1 MDTHTVTAQ
10 EPVAVDTLGRRI
22 VPRRHRTVEEKIR
35 IVEESMQAGASNA
48 EVARR
53 HGLNAN
59 LLFNWRRQ
67 YERGLL
73 ATRTRRVRGRRLV
86 PIKLLEA
93 KPSAS
98 ASAAVSAS
106 LSAALRVEFPSGIQ
120 VHVNGGADAAL
131 LERVIGM
138 LRG

>member
-1 MDTHTVTAQ
+1 MDTHTLVAQ
-10 EPVAVDTLGRRI
+10 APVAVDSLGRRT

-35 IVEESMQAGASNA
+35 IVEEALKPGASNA

-67 YERGLL
+67 HERGVL
-73 ATRTRRVRGRRLV
+73 ATRTRRVKGRRLV

-93 KPSAS
+93 KSSAGP
-98 ASAAVSAS
+98 VSMT
-106 LSAALRVEFPSGIQ
+106 ALRVEFPSGIQ
-120 VHVNGGADAAL
+120 LHVSGGVDVAL
-131 LERVIGM
+131 LERVIGL

>member
-10 EPVAVDTLGRRI
+10 APVAMDTLGRRI
-22 VPRRHRTVEEKIR
+22 VARRHRTVEEKLQ
-35 IVEESMQAGASNA
+35 IVQEALQPGASNA

-93 KPSAS
+93 KASSAPTS
-98 ASAAVSAS
+98 PT
-106 LSAALRVEFPSGIQ
+106 ALRVEFPSGIQ
-120 VHVNGGADAAL
+120 LHVSGGADVAL
-131 LERVIGM
+131 LERVIGL

>member
-10 EPVAVDTLGRRI
+10 APVGMDTLGRRI
-22 VPRRHRTVEEKIR
+22 VPRRHRTVEEKLR
-35 IVEESMQAGASNA
+35 IVQEALQAGASNA

-67 YERGLL
+67 HERGLL
-73 ATRTRRVRGRRLV
+73 ATRTRRVSGRRLV

-93 KPSAS
+93 KSSSAP
-98 ASAAVSAS
+98 VSRTT
-106 LSAALRVEFPSGIQ
+106 ALRVEFPSGIQ
-120 VHVNGGADAAL
+120 LHVGGGADVAL
-131 LERVIGM
+131 LERVIGL

>member
-1 MDTHTVTAQ
+1 MDTHAVTAQ
-10 EPVAVDTLGRRI
+10 APVAVDTLGRRI

-35 IVEESMQAGASNA
+35 IVEEALQAGASNA

-67 YERGLL
+67 HERGLL

-93 KPSAS
+93 KLPPVR
-98 ASAAVSAS
+98 VSTT
-106 LSAALRVEFPSGIQ
+106 ALRVEFPSGIQ
-120 VHVNGGADAAL
+120 LHVSGGADVAL

>member
-1 MDTHTVTAQ
+1 MDTHTVSAQ
-10 EPVAVDTLGRRI
+10 GPVAVDTLGRRI

-35 IVEESMQAGASNA
+35 IVEEALEAGASNA

-93 KPSAS
+93 KSA
-98 ASAAVSAS
+98 AAAVSTTAV
-106 LSAALRVEFPSGIQ
+106 RVEFPSGIQ
-120 VHVNGGADAAL
+120 LHVNGGADVAL
-131 LERVIGM
+131 LERVIGW

>member
-10 EPVAVDTLGRRI
+10 EPVAMDTLGRRI

-35 IVEESMQAGASNA
+35 IVEESLQSGVSNA

-73 ATRTRRVRGRRLV
+73 ATRTRRVKGRRLV

-93 KPSAS
+93 KSVAPAEAPPVSTSA
-98 ASAAVSAS
+98 
-106 LSAALRVEFPSGIQ
+106 LWVEFRSGIQ
-120 VHVNGGADAAL
+120 LHVNGGTEAGL
-131 LERVIGM
+131 LERVIGI

>member
-1 MDTHTVTAQ
+1 MDTHTVTPQ
-10 EPVAVDTLGRRI
+10 VPVAVDSLGRRI

-35 IVEESMQAGASNA
+35 IVEEALQPGASNA

-59 LLFNWRRQ
+59 LVFNWRRQ
-67 YERGLL
+67 HERGLL
-73 ATRTRRVRGRRLV
+73 AKRTRRGRGQRLV

-93 KPSAS
+93 KPPSEP
-98 ASAAVSAS
+98 VSTT
-106 LSAALRVEFPSGIQ
+106 ALRVEFPSGIQ
-120 VHVNGGADAAL
+120 LHVDGGADVAL
-131 LERVIGM
+131 LERVIGL

>member
-10 EPVAVDTLGRRI
+10 APVAVDSLGRRV

-35 IVEESMQAGASNA
+35 IVEEALQPGASNA

-67 YERGLL
+67 HERGLL
-73 ATRTRRVRGRRLV
+73 ATRTRRAKGRRLV

-93 KPSAS
+93 KSSAGL
-98 ASAAVSAS
+98 VSPT
-106 LSAALRVEFPSGIQ
+106 ALRVEFPSGIQ
-120 VHVNGGADAAL
+120 LHVSGGADVAL
-131 LERVIGM
+131 LERVIGV

>member
-1 MDTHTVTAQ
+1 MDTHTLVA
-10 EPVAVDTLGRRI
+10 EVPVAVDTLGRRI

-35 IVEESMQAGASNA
+35 IVEEALTAGTSNA

-73 ATRTRRVRGRRLV
+73 ATRTRRVKSRRLV

-93 KPSAS
+93 K
-98 ASAAVSAS
+98 SAAPAEAPPAS
-106 LSAALRVEFPSGIQ
+106 TTALRVEFPSGVQ
-120 VHVNGGADAAL
+120 LHVNGGADAAL
-131 LERVIGM
+131 LERVIGI
-138 LRG
+138 LRR

>member
-1 MDTHTVTAQ
+1 MDTHSVTAQ
-10 EPVAVDTLGRRI
+10 VPVAVDTLGRRI

-35 IVEESMQAGASNA
+35 IVEEALRPGASNA

-73 ATRTRRVRGRRLV
+73 PTRTRRVGGRRLV

-93 KPSAS
+93 KSSSAPES
-98 ASAAVSAS
+98 TT
-106 LSAALRVEFPSGIQ
+106 ALRLEFPSGIQ
-120 VHVNGGADAAL
+120 LHVSGGADVAL
-131 LERVIGM
+131 LERVIGL

>member
-10 EPVAVDTLGRRI
+10 ESVAVDTLGRRI
-22 VPRRHRTVEEKIR
+22 VARRHRTVEEKIR
-35 IVEESMQAGASNA
+35 IVEESLTPGASNA

-73 ATRTRRVRGRRLV
+73 ATRTRRVSGRRLV

-93 KPSAS
+93 KATPAP
-98 ASAAVSAS
+98 APPPPVNGGAP
-106 LSAALRVEFPSGIQ
+106 LRVEFPSGVQ
-120 VHVNGGADAAL
+120 LHVSNGADAAL
-131 LERVIGM
+131 LSQLLGL

>member
-22 VPRRHRTVEEKIR
+22 VPRRHRTVEEKVR
-35 IVEESMQAGASNA
+35 IVEEALTPGASNA

-73 ATRTRRVRGRRLV
+73 ATRTRRVKGRRLV

-93 KPSAS
+93 
-98 ASAAVSAS
+98 ASAAPAESAPR
-106 LSAALRVEFPSGIQ
+106 LTTALRVEFPSGVQ
-120 VHVNGGADAAL
+120 LHVNGGADAAL
-131 LERVIGM
+131 LERVIGI
-138 LRG
+138 LGR

>member
-1 MDTHTVTAQ
+1 
-10 EPVAVDTLGRRI
+10 

-35 IVEESMQAGASNA
+35 IIEEALQPGASNA

-93 KPSAS
+93 QSLVAP
-98 ASAAVSAS
+98 VSTT
-106 LSAALRVEFPSGIQ
+106 ALRVEFPSGIQ
-120 VHVNGGADAAL
+120 LHVSDGAEVAL
-131 LERVIGM
+131 LERVIGL

>member
-10 EPVAVDTLGRRI
+10 APVAVDTLGRRI
-22 VPRRHRTVEEKIR
+22 VRRRHRTVAEKRR
-35 IVEESMQAGASNA
+35 IVEEALQPGASNA

-67 YERGLL
+67 YEGGQL
-73 ATRTRRVRGRRLV
+73 ATRTRRVTGRRLV

-93 KPSAS
+93 KSSSTP
-98 ASAAVSAS
+98 VSRT
-106 LSAALRVEFPSGIQ
+106 ALRVEFPSGIQ
-120 VHVNGGADAAL
+120 LHVSDGADAAV
-131 LERVIGM
+131 LERVIGL

>member
-1 MDTHTVTAQ
+1 MDTHTV
-10 EPVAVDTLGRRI
+10 VAEASVGVDTLGRRI

-35 IVEESMQAGASNA
+35 IVEEALTPGTSNA

-53 HGLNAN
+53 YGLNAN

-73 ATRTRRVRGRRLV
+73 ARRTRRVSGRRLV

-93 KPSAS
+93 KPAPATSPIAP
-98 ASAAVSAS
+98 
-106 LSAALRVEFPSGIQ
+106 LRVEFPSGIQ
-120 VHVNGGADAAL
+120 LHVSSGADAAL
-131 LERVIGM
+131 LGQLLGL

>member
-10 EPVAVDTLGRRI
+10 APVAVDSLGRRI
-22 VPRRHRTVEEKIR
+22 VARRHRTVEEKLR
-35 IVEESMQAGASNA
+35 IVQEALQAGASNA

-67 YERGLL
+67 HERGLL
-73 ATRTRRVRGRRLV
+73 ATRTRRIGGRRLV

-93 KPSAS
+93 KSPSAP
-98 ASAAVSAS
+98 VSTTE
-106 LSAALRVEFPSGIQ
+106 LRVEFPSGIQ
-120 VHVNGGADAAL
+120 LHVNGGADVAL
-131 LERVIGM
+131 LERVIGL

>member
-35 IVEESMQAGASNA
+35 IVEEALQAGASNA

-67 YERGLL
+67 YEGGLL
-73 ATRTRRVRGRRLV
+73 VARTRRARGRRLV

-93 KPSAS
+93 KSSAS
-98 ASAAVSAS
+98 TAVSAPMS
-106 LSAALRVEFPSGIQ
+106 PTALRVEFPSGIQ
-120 VHVNGGADAAL
+120 LHVNGGADAAL
-131 LERVIGM
+131 LERVIGW
-138 LRG
+138 LRE

>member
-1 MDTHTVTAQ
+1 MV
-10 EPVAVDTLGRRI
+10 VDTLGRRI

-35 IVEESMQAGASNA
+35 IVEEALQAGASNA

-93 KPSAS
+93 KSSAS
-98 ASAAVSAS
+98 TAMSAPR
-106 LSAALRVEFPSGIQ
+106 LPTALRVEFPSGIQ
-120 VHVNGGADAAL
+120 LHVSGGTDVAL
-131 LERVIGM
+131 LERVIGL

>member
-1 MDTHTVTAQ
+1 MDTHTITAQ
-10 EPVAVDTLGRRI
+10 APVAVDTLGRRT
-22 VPRRHRTVEEKIR
+22 VPRRHRTVEDKVR
-35 IVEESMQAGASNA
+35 IVEEALRPGASNA

-67 YERGLL
+67 YECGVL
-73 ATRTRRVRGRRLV
+73 ATRTRRVSGRRLV

-93 KPSAS
+93 KT
-98 ASAAVSAS
+98 AAVPVSTT
-106 LSAALRVEFPSGIQ
+106 ALRVEFPSGIQ
-120 VHVNGGADAAL
+120 LHVNGGAEVAL
-131 LERVIGM
+131 LERVIGL

>member
-1 MDTHTVTAQ
+1 MDTHPVTAQ
-10 EPVAVDTLGRRI
+10 APVAVDTLGRRI

-35 IVEESMQAGASNA
+35 IVEEALEAGTSNA

-86 PIKLLEA
+86 PIKLLEE
-93 KPSAS
+93 KS
-98 ASAAVSAS
+98 SAAPTSPTG
-106 LSAALRVEFPSGIQ
+106 LRVEFPSGIQ
-120 VHVNGGADAAL
+120 LHVSGGADVAL
-131 LERVIGM
+131 LERVIGW